1 MMTPRRKRDV
11 IKVLDTTAQQQALAQ
26 GLQCQNCKE
35 RHYFVSR
42 EGDLNNAFCT
52 HCGHLTPLRQMKHG
66 RGLTAPAAQQQTAI
80 VQQFS
85 QDGQPKKRRPK
96 GIADQKQDQLAQEL
110 INKGFMIIDSQT
122 ITRS

>member
-1 MMTPRRKRDV
+1 MTTRRKRDV
-11 IKVLDTTAQQQALAQ
+11 IKVLDTTAQQQALAR

-52 HCGHLTPLRQMKHG
+52 KCGHLTPLRQIKHG
-66 RGLTAPAAQQQTAI
+66 RGLSAPPVQQQTAV

-85 QDGQPKKRRPK
+85 QDGQPKKRRPR